1 LIKQQITI
9 GWKVSTL
16 NLDLASLRYRAILP
30 MLALERFG
38 IKGKIFNKPNRD
50 SLIGLDALVI
60 VKSFTFEDYWLAQE
74 AVKMKVPVIFDLCDN
89 IFIGHYAKKN
99 PISPS
104 TIFLLIADIAT
115 AIVVT
120 TDPLATI
127 VREKTLGQTP
137 VYIIPD
143 GIITPMLLAT
153 AKKRLRLLQ
162 LYKSLHQII
171 INNVI
176 SRLVRKGKG
185 KLYILMTAPLNGIS
199 RSSLLKNV
207 IKKIGKHSRHYLN
220 WRFWATRTYHHYKQL
235 RAHVAGRAHRLTSNT
250 KPTSV
255 SKAEK
260 SAPHTG
266 QPLVASSSSRKIV
279 WFGNHGADHADFGM
293 LDLLSIREP
302 LERLASE
309 FPLELVVISNNL
321 KKFNNHISQIA
332 IPSRYIEWSNESM
345 TDHLRN
351 ADVVVIPS
359 SLDDFSICKSANR
372 TILALSHGVPVVAT
386 ATPALETLRKC
397 IEVDDFEGGLRL
409 YLTDADHVKR
419 HVQKGQECIEQ
430 LYGQQTIGQLWNN
443 VINEAIQA
451 QGKTDIYESP
461 ELIIAIHLPQDIDLA
476 KPILEA
482 AQQHGLRCVIWTSLA
497 AVQRWPQL
505 LKWIQGLDLGWNI
518 FPVDLKDFDKSMFPD
533 SVYALVTIT
542 ETSLNPHQF
551 THQLTKLANSAGIY
565 TATMQHGYENV
576 GLSYS
581 DELQDIKHIKFAA
594 HQIFTWGHLET
605 LHTEICLKTK
615 LKCYPVGCPKPDV
628 VEQASINDWDWNG
641 RPVIGIF
648 ENLHWHRYS
657 EEYREFFLGGVS
669 HVAKAFPG
677 VVFLIKSHNAGMWLT
692 GRYDG
697 KLPEMDNLILIDPK
711 DPQWSSITAP
721 QLFGHLVGVITTPST
736 VALDAA
742 RIKIPIA
749 VVSQE
754 IDLENYKPLPLIHS
768 MEDWIDF
775 VTLAINSS
783 ERECLQEKSQQF
795 VDRVLLPGNAASR
808 IVEIIMSHKENRKKR
823 NAA

>member
-1 LIKQQITI
+1 MIKKQITM

-16 NLDLASLRYRAILP
+16 NLNLASLRYRAILP
-30 MLALERFG
+30 MLALDRFG
-38 IKGKIFNKPNRD
+38 IKGKIFNKPNRN

-89 IFIGHYAKKN
+89 IFIDQYAKKN

-120 TDPLATI
+120 TEPLATI
-127 VREKTLGQTP
+127 VREKTLGKTP
-137 VYIIPD
+137 VYIVPD

-162 LYKSLHQII
+162 LHKLLHQII
-171 INNVI
+171 FNNVI
-176 SRLVRKGKG
+176 FRLVRKGKG

-207 IKKIGKHSRHYLN
+207 IKKIGKHARHYLN

-235 RAHVAGRAHRLTSNT
+235 RAHVAGRVHRMTSNT

-260 SAPHTG
+260 SAPYTG
-266 QPLVASSSSRKIV
+266 QPVVASPSSRKIV
-279 WFGNHGADHADFGM
+279 WFGHHGGDHADFGM
-293 LDLLSIREP
+293 LDLLSIREL

-321 KKFNNHISQIA
+321 KKFNKHISQIA

-345 TDHLRN
+345 ADHLRH

-359 SLDDFSICKSANR
+359 SLDDFSICKSTNR
-372 TILALSHGVPVVAT
+372 TVLALSHGIPVVAT
-386 ATPALETLRKC
+386 ATPALESLRKC
-397 IEVDDFEGGLRL
+397 IEVDDFEGGLRR

-419 HVQKGQECIEQ
+419 HVQEGQECIEQ
-430 LYGQQTIGQLWNN
+430 LYGQQSIGQLWKS
-443 VINEAIQA
+443 VIGDAIKIREKVSDFA
-451 QGKTDIYESP
+451 SP

-476 KPILEA
+476 KPIMEA
-482 AQQHGLRCVIWTSLA
+482 AQQRGLRCVIWTSHA

-505 LKWIQGLDLGWNI
+505 LKWIQSLDLGWNI
-518 FPVDLKDFDKSMFPD
+518 FPVDLKGFDKSMFPD
-533 SVYALVTIT
+533 TVYALVTVT
-542 ETSLNPHQF
+542 ETNSNPHRF

-565 TATMQHGYENV
+565 TATMQHGYENI

-605 LHTEICLKTK
+605 LHPDIPLKTK
-615 LKCYPVGCPKPDV
+615 MKCIPVGRPKADV

-657 EEYREFFLGGVS
+657 DEYREFFLSGVS
-669 HVAKAFPG
+669 HVAKAFPD

-692 GRYDG
+692 SRYEG
-697 KLPEMDNLILIDPK
+697 KLPEMNNLILIDPK

-742 RIKIPIA
+742 CMKMPIA

-768 MEDWIDF
+768 MEDWSNF
-775 VTLAINSS
+775 VSQALDIS
-783 ERECLQEKSQQF
+783 ERECLQEKLQQF
-795 VDRVLLPGNAASR
+795 IKRVLIPGNAA
-808 IVEIIMSHKENRKKR
+808 EDIIKVIIEPIQRYKQ
-823 NAA
+823 